1 LADSGAVTVN
11 GGNFN
16 LGGFSDTVGAV
27 TLTGGAISNGTL
39 TGTAYNLQ
47 SGAVSAVLA
56 GNAAL
61 TKTGTGV
68 ATLTASNTYTGAT
81 AINAGELKVNGSIA
95 SSAVTVNSG
104 ASLSGSGVVGAI
116 SGAGAINPGNSPGIL
131 TAPSV
136 DPSGGLSFNFEFTSL
151 NPTFSSATASL
162 NDVLRLTD
170 ATTPFIA
177 SLASLNT
184 VNIYFN
190 VATFEEGQFFTGAFF
205 TDAQSDFLNEI
216 VGATFNY
223 YVADAAGTIEY
234 NGVNYAAL
242 GEGLALEVS
251 TVNANGADF
260 AGGSVNGQITQFEVV
275 PEPSTYALLILAAA
289 GFGAHVWRKRRR
301 A

>member
-1 LADSGAVTVN
+1 MTLA
-11 GGNFN
+11 GGVI
-16 LGGFSDTVGAV
+16 T
-27 TLTGGAISNGTL
+27 NGTL
-39 TGTAYNLQ
+39 TGSAYNLQ
-47 SGAVSAVLA
+47 AGAVSAVLA

-205 TDAQSDFLNEI
+205 TDAQSDFLDEI
-216 VGATFNY
+216 VGASFNY